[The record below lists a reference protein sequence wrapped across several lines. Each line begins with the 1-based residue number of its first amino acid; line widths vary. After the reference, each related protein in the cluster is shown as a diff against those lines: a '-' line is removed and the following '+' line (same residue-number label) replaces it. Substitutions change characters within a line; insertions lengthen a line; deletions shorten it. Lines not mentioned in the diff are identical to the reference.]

1 MKNAKSHS
9 RRMVLEYELRKAGI
23 EPLVQEIDNGFEI
36 KIPLYNE
43 NFLSGETYAASPL
56 ISETLSHREKRMIVI
71 DLSLFVMRLSQQL
84 IFYTQDNK
92 KDLLKSE
99 EDYVAFSFLQ
109 RSSISHICNYKL
121 SFEGITAERYGIEF
135 PILDEYKTMSLTRSL
150 YEHLAM
156 FYYLFC
162 YSDNANQQE
171 IIWSSWKL
179 GSKKNLLKNNIQGF
193 DSEKKNARIEVEE
206 LKQKIRQDELVQ
218 KCISNPDGQFEYCL
232 NSGSVFTIVKK
243 GEAYVAEKLT
253 YDKAWKYLYG
263 DSNNM
268 MYKYFSLHS
277 HPTYKGLA
285 DFNNQQDENIEFSL
299 YESCRFLACL
309 CKLFMKY
316 LKIDAHIITNTLS
329 IREQGIFSRL
339 SN

>member
-9 RRMVLEYELRKAGI
+9 RRMMLETELRKAGV
-23 EPLVQEIDNGFEI
+23 EPLVQEIDND
-36 KIPLYNE
+36 NE
-43 NFLSGETYAASPL
+43 NFLSGATYAASPL

-179 GSKKNLLKNNIQGF
+179 GSKKKLLKNNIQGF

-206 LKQKIRQDELVQ
+206 LKTKNSTRR
-218 KCISNPDGQFEYCL
+218 ISA
-232 NSGSVFTIVKK
+232 K
-243 GEAYVAEKLT
+243 
-253 YDKAWKYLYG
+253 
-263 DSNNM
+263 
-268 MYKYFSLHS
+268 MYF
-277 HPTYKGLA
+277 
-285 DFNNQQDENIEFSL
+285 
-299 YESCRFLACL
+299 
-309 CKLFMKY
+309 
-316 LKIDAHIITNTLS
+316 
-329 IREQGIFSRL
+329 
-339 SN
+339 